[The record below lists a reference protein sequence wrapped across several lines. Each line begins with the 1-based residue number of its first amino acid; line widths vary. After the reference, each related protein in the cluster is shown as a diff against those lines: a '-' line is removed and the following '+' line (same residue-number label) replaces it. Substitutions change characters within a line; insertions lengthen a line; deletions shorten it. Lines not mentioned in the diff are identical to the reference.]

1 MTPPPPAGRGIIIR
15 GCRCALLGSPLGSQ
29 PLNKSNSVARD
40 VSHAPSPLPI
50 PSPRLEVSAR
60 RNRRNLLPP
69 SVHQWHYPSR
79 CCCIEISKRL
89 IKRTLFTLCSCDK
102 ARGRRGTR
110 NDDDPRE
117 GGVGR
122 GGNRGGPRRRRTG
135 KTWGWRRIQRAAGI
149 GFLGVDS
156 NDADVPCG
164 EYLRR

>member
-69 SVHQWHYPSR
+69 
-79 CCCIEISKRL
+79 
-89 IKRTLFTLCSCDK
+89 LCSSVALSIEMLLHRDFKEIDK
-102 ARGRRGTR
+102 EDAIHLVFLRQSAGE
-110 NDDDPRE
+110 E
-117 GGVGR
+117 GGEGQGMTRIHGREEWEEVGIGEGR
-122 GGNRGGPRRRRTG
+122 GEGGLEKLGDGGGYKEPRG
-135 KTWGWRRIQRAAGI
+135 
-149 GFLGVDS
+149 
-156 NDADVPCG
+156 
-164 EYLRR
+164 